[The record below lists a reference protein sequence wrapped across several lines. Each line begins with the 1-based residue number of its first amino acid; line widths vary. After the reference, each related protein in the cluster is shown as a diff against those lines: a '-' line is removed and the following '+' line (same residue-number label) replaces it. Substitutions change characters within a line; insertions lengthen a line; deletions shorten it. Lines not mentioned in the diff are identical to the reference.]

1 MISEEELLNICRSE
15 YKPSTKLELILL
27 SNSNEPLSKNDF
39 NALLNLNKTIQNYM
53 CDLSEPISEGRINVY
68 KQKCKH
74 ANYTCSH
81 FVLEKRYKGS

>member
-1 MISEEELLNICRSE
+1 
-15 YKPSTKLELILL
+15 
-27 SNSNEPLSKNDF
+27 
-39 NALLNLNKTIQNYM
+39 M
-53 CDLSEPISEGRINVY
+53 CDLAEPISEGRIKVY